1 MTLMESEFLFHVYA
15 DGYGFGTPFHPEQY
29 LVQEQA
35 CHRLRAR
42 IKSGNTLVRV
52 EVKRKQD

>member
-1 MTLMESEFLFHVYA
+1 MESEYLFHVYA
-15 DGYGFGTPFHPEQY
+15 HGYGLSVLSHPEQY
-29 LVQEQA
+29 LIQEQA